1 MEGYR
6 VIRSAR
12 RTLSL
17 QVTRE
22 GEVVVRAP
30 RNCSRGWIEGFVES
44 HRDWIAKRQQLLA
57 RRRAEMAAF
66 RLHTGDQIM
75 LCGREIPVELRPGS
89 VPALSGDRLILPS
102 GEPGDW
108 GNALLALW
116 RKQGLPLVK
125 ARLTYWANIMGLSFR
140 VVKISSAKCRWGSC
154 TRDGVIRIS
163 VYLLFAPLEGIDYV
177 LVHELSHRKQ
187 MNHSPAFWS
196 VVERTMPDYRARRQL
211 LRQFQEEPLL
221 QSLARPKEKT
231 Q

>member
-1 MEGYR
+1 MDGYR

-44 HRDWIAKRQQLLA
+44 HRDWIARRQQLLGQQKA
-57 RRRAEMAAF
+57 QREAF
-66 RLHTGDQIM
+66 RLHTGDKIM

-89 VPALSGDRLILPS
+89 APVLSGDRLILPS
-102 GEPGDW
+102 GDPGDW
-108 GNALLALW
+108 GGELLSLW
-116 RKQGLPLVK
+116 RKQGLPLVQ
-125 ARLTYWANIMGLSFR
+125 ARLEQWANIMGLTFR
-140 VVKISSAKCRWGSC
+140 SVKISSAKCRWGSC

-163 VYLLFAPLEGIDYV
+163 VYLLFAPLEGFDYV
-177 LVHELSHRKQ
+177 LVHELSHLRQ
-187 MNHSPAFWS
+187 MNHSRAFWS
-196 VVERTMPDYRARRQL
+196 VVERYMPDYRARRQL

-221 QSLARPKEKT
+221 QSLAQSKE
-231 Q
+231 